1 MLLPHSLPLLRC
13 RHSCSGDRFVTVT
26 VVTLIATRPIVK
38 KKLNTKTVKTNADRC
53 IGQEGVVIEEIN
65 NLLPSGQVKVDG
77 KVWTARS
84 ESPDVTIPKD
94 SIVLIEKSTV

>member
-1 MLLPHSLPLLRC
+1 MTV
-13 RHSCSGDRFVTVT
+13 FVTVT

-94 SIVLIEKSTV
+94 SIVLIEKIDGVKLIVKTIPKND